1 MSRIS
6 PNYLPQLIAPID
18 KILEEVSNSDVEYE
32 YIQMNP
38 NDLKAS
44 QPFTLSD
51 DVYTSVLDDMHPIWI
66 DNDLNIIDGHH
77 KWIKSL
83 TSNNLI
89 LVVKLNVE
97 FKDACRLL
105 NKMQDTINYYGDDE
119 NQFLNALEE
128 DNNNIE
134 YETPNTNQQTIVGY
148 RKDPIKENS
157 SVGNFFT
164 LNPVNGY
171 SKYQIDFDNL
181 LDTNALGVT
190 YKDSQEPVDILAKI
204 WFPHVNFEKISKQYD
219 IPVNNLKNKAIA
231 EKAMTLGYDGVK
243 YGDKLIQ
250 GLK

>member
-105 NKMQDTINYYGDDE
+105 NKIQDIYFIQNKFE
-119 NQFLNALEE
+119 
-128 DNNNIE
+128 I
-134 YETPNTNQQTIVGY
+134 
-148 RKDPIKENS
+148 
-157 SVGNFFT
+157 FT
-164 LNPVNGY
+164 LR
-171 SKYQIDFDNL
+171 S
-181 LDTNALGVT
+181 
-190 YKDSQEPVDILAKI
+190 
-204 WFPHVNFEKISKQYD
+204 NF
-219 IPVNNLKNKAIA
+219 
-231 EKAMTLGYDGVK
+231 
-243 YGDKLIQ
+243 
-250 GLK
+250 